1 MEIFFKFTTL
11 LMVVNVVALIYI
23 FLGVDLCEVLK
34 MGQMGETES
43 RNSKHGEE

>member
-1 MEIFFKFTTL
+1 MEIFLSSQPFCN
-11 LMVVNVVALIYI
+11 VNVVALIYI

-43 RNSKHGEE
+43 RNSKHGGE